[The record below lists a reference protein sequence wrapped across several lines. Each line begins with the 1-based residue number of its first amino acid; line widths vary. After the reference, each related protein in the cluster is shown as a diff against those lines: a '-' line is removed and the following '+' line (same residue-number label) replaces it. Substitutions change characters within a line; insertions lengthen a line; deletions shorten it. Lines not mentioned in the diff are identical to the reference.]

1 MSEKHPHKRAVVY
14 PAAHDKYGRVAYS
27 HLTFQQ
33 LDLESDYYAYGLEKA
48 GIKQGTRTVLM
59 VKPGIEFFTLTFAIF
74 KVGAVPVVVDPGM
87 GISRMLRCLEESR
100 PNAFIGIPIAHAL
113 KKLRPKYFKTVKTC
127 ITVGRRWFR
136 EGLTLNDIR
145 CKSNKPYNIAETR
158 QNDTAAI
165 LFTTGSTGPG
175 MGTSKQDNGS
185 LICFDQEAD
194 IVQ

>member
-1 MSEKHPHKRAVVY
+1 MNPESNNLSSCNVSNHLRRMAKIHPHKRAVVY

-33 LDLESDYYAYGLEKA
+33 LDLESDCYAYGLEKA

-113 KKLRPKYFKTVKTC
+113 KKTATKIFQNSKNMHIPKPFLLRSAVSDSISLLPVD
-127 ITVGRRWFR
+127 ITG
-136 EGLTLNDIR
+136 
-145 CKSNKPYNIAETR
+145 IASV
-158 QNDTAAI
+158 A
-165 LFTTGSTGPG
+165 P
-175 MGTSKQDNGS
+175 
-185 LICFDQEAD
+185 
-194 IVQ
+194 